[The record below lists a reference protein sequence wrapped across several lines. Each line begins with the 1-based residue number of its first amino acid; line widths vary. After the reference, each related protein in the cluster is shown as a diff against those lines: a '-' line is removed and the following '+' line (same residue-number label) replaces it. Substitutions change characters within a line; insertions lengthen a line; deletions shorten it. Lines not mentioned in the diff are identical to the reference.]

1 MIELQFLGAA
11 QTVTGS
17 KFVLRTGDCCIL
29 VDCGLF
35 QGLKELRQRNWE
47 PLPLSPDDLDAVVLT
62 HAHIDHTGYVP
73 RLVGQGYERPIF
85 GSRATVD
92 LCRLLLPDSAMLQEE
107 DARHANRQGYSKH
120 SPALPLYTVK
130 DAKAALRLMKSVPY
144 DSPVRLSPSLEFRF
158 IPAGHILGS
167 SFVSVTCRVNSRAE
181 RRILFTG
188 DLGRYNEPV
197 LNDPTPAPDADYL
210 IIESTYGDRLHG
222 PEDPKARLQEIINA
236 TARRGGQVIIP
247 AFAIG
252 RTQHLLYLLRELE
265 EQGRIPILPVRV
277 DSPMAVDATEKYLA
291 HSEDHDLDM
300 QALLAEGKNPFRTH
314 DFQLCRSQRA
324 SQALLRDHRP
334 MIIISASGMA
344 TGGRILHHLRAR
356 LPDDRTTVVFV
367 GFQAEGTRGRRLLEG
382 EPEIKIHGEMI
393 PVRARIERIDSLS
406 AHADQGE
413 ILRWLRTFRQ
423 PPRRTFVVHG
433 EPHASRSLARK
444 IESEMGW
451 EVTIPSLGET
461 FSLDGEV

>member
-17 KFVLRTGDCCIL
+17 KYLLRTKYCCVLIE
-29 VDCGLF
+29 CGLF
-35 QGLKELRQRNWE
+35 QGLKELRQRNWD
-47 PLPLSPDDLDAVVLT
+47 PLPLSVSDLDAVILT

-73 RLVGQGYERPIF
+73 RLVHQGYERPIF

-120 SPALPLYTVK
+120 RPALPLYTVK
-130 DAKAALRLMKSVPY
+130 DAKAALRLMKSVAYGVPI
-144 DSPVRLSPSLEFRF
+144 RPSSSVEFQF
-158 IPAGHILGS
+158 LPAGHILGS
-167 SFVSVTCRVNSRAE
+167 SFVSLTCRVDGRCT
-181 RRILFTG
+181 RKVLFTG

-210 IIESTYGDRLHG
+210 VIESTYGDRIHSH
-222 PEDPKARLQEIINA
+222 EDPKARLEEIITDA
-236 TARRGGQVIIP
+236 ARRGGQVIIP

-252 RTQHLLYLLRELE
+252 RTQHVLYLVRELE
-265 EQGRIPILPVRV
+265 EEGRIPILPVRV
-277 DSPMAVDATEKYLA
+277 DSPMAVDATEKYLS
-291 HSEDHDLDM
+291 HREDHDLDM
-300 QALLAEGKNPFRTH
+300 QRLMAQGKNPFRTR

-324 SQALLRDHRP
+324 SQSLLHDHQP

-344 TGGRILHHLRAR
+344 TGGRVLHHLRAR
-356 LPDDRTTVVFV
+356 LPDERNIVVFV

-382 EPEIKIHGEMI
+382 EQEIKIHGEMI

-406 AHADQGE
+406 AHADQSE
-413 ILRWLRTFRQ
+413 ILRWLRTFSQ
-423 PPRRTFVVHG
+423 PPRRTFIVHG
-433 EPHASRSLARK
+433 EPGASQSLARK
-444 IESEMGW
+444 IETELGW
-451 EVTIPSLGET
+451 NVTIPSLGET
-461 FSLDGEV
+461 FVLDE